1 MLELLAV
8 FQSDGTSAEFDVDH
22 GGGGCTI
29 GRDRGGRRGGRVADP
44 DPESLGARV
53 EDEGERP
60 HDEVQERG
68 GEVDGLYVS
77 CGSGMMMIVMVC
89 VELGVVQK
97 EEMTYS
103 SGIVELGP
111 AAETGKHEEATEDA
125 DPEKDHADADDL
137 FEAEDFDKLG
147 TEDVSTI
154 LA

>member
-1 MLELLAV
+1 
-8 FQSDGTSAEFDVDH
+8 
-22 GGGGCTI
+22 
-29 GRDRGGRRGGRVADP
+29 
-44 DPESLGARV
+44 
-53 EDEGERP
+53 
-60 HDEVQERG
+60 
-68 GEVDGLYVS
+68 
-77 CGSGMMMIVMVC
+77 MMMIVMVC

-103 SGIVELGP
+103 SGIVELGA
-111 AAETGKHEEATEDA
+111 AAETGKHEEATKDA